1 MLLPVFAMAPQLT
14 DVSEASLHGEPL
26 ICRLF
31 ATATSSTGVSEA
43 SPHDKPPIWRLFATS
58 VALAGEADGQ
68 LRGCQGEKESG

>member
-31 ATATSSTGVSEA
+31 YTSEV
-43 SPHDKPPIWRLFATS
+43 
-58 VALAGEADGQ
+58 LAGEADGL
-68 LRGCQGEKESG
+68 LRGCQGEKESDCQS